1 MMVVHLSVIPLP
13 LLIKTVEGICKVGL
27 IHHVQLQVL
36 AEFRDYI
43 MIALSH
49 EAAISA
55 LEFGKS
61 EFYRLRVSFDTTTAV
76 QMLLN
81 IGLAELAG

>member
-27 IHHVQLQVL
+27 IHHVQFQVL

-43 MIALSH
+43 MITLSD
-49 EAAISA
+49 EAAIGA
-55 LEFGKS
+55 LEFGKC
-61 EFYRLRVSFDTTTAV
+61 EFYRLRVSFDTSTAV